1 MKISQLLVAITFHFV
16 EERLKYL
23 EAVTGELP
31 NLAEHVRLVIVTN
44 TNDPQCHQKIR
55 SILPTSSGVEIFV
68 PVLLGH
74 PYLLTWS
81 HFEIFRRYY
90 SEFEDISHF
99 LYLEDDTLVR
109 KENIDYWLRGRS
121 LLSNLHIIPSFLRY
135 EVPAGSFVKVSTD
148 VTARVRF
155 SLIPKVKMSSQY
167 YYVNL
172 PEPYQG
178 MYLLDRVLAGG
189 HLFGPSSSPDFGRWP
204 IREKAAQGITFHEVP
219 TGCFSRNFLGVDM
232 SSKTID
238 SGALLHHLPNNY
250 ADAPETKFGK
260 IPVEEIFIFSSFFD
274 LFERKTRS
282 QEILKIK
289 RTGIRLVFAKTV
301 SLIRRLRKSLA

>member
-1 MKISQLLVAITFHFV
+1 
-16 EERLKYL
+16 
-23 EAVTGELP
+23 
-31 NLAEHVRLVIVTN
+31 
-44 TNDPQCHQKIR
+44 
-55 SILPTSSGVEIFV
+55 
-68 PVLLGH
+68 
-74 PYLLTWS
+74 
-81 HFEIFRRYY
+81 
-90 SEFEDISHF
+90 
-99 LYLEDDTLVR
+99 
-109 KENIDYWLRGRS
+109 
-121 LLSNLHIIPSFLRY
+121 
-135 EVPAGSFVKVSTD
+135 VKVSTD

-189 HLFGPSSSPDFGRWP
+189 HLFGPSSSPDFGHWP